1 MKQSGYNESFRSKTI
16 SEGLRGH
23 VKKQVSS
30 YESGTPFNRS
40 GNIIRENMLRKRK
53 TNQNWFRN
61 NGETNKYDT
70 VLFIPATSGSVLA
83 KSLRQHEEQN
93 AQGRLSRIK
102 IVEKS
107 GKSVLEQLSKSYPWP
122 TEKCSDPSCFPCSTG
137 NRQRFSCRVPGAGY
151 RIVCSLCEEKGS
163 AVIYYGETGHNL
175 YTRGK
180 KHLEEFNQK
189 LSSNCMVIHHNLHHN
204 DISSHFDFYFRM
216 EGEGLFSSAM
226 ERQVNESLR
235 IKYSGADT
243 IMNSGSEWRM
253 DPIPRARVAKARR
266 PDILPTN
273 HLIEKTNLSRYSK
286 KYFDPRK
293 SFNVLMQ
300 FNLKRANGRN

>member
-30 YESGTPFNRS
+30 YESGTSFNRS

-70 VLFIPATSGSVLA
+70 VLFIPATSGSILA

-122 TEKCSDPSCFPCSTG
+122 TEKCSDPSCFPCYTG
-137 NRQRFSCRVPGAGY
+137 NRQQFSCRVPGAGY
-151 RIVCSLCEEKGS
+151 RIVCSLCEERGS
-163 AVIYYGETGHNL
+163 AVIYYGETGNAFPQFRTL
-175 YTRGK
+175 
-180 KHLEEFNQK
+180 LF
-189 LSSNCMVIHHNLHHN
+189 C
-204 DISSHFDFYFRM
+204 IS
-216 EGEGLFSSAM
+216 
-226 ERQVNESLR
+226 
-235 IKYSGADT
+235 
-243 IMNSGSEWRM
+243 
-253 DPIPRARVAKARR
+253 
-266 PDILPTN
+266 
-273 HLIEKTNLSRYSK
+273 
-286 KYFDPRK
+286 
-293 SFNVLMQ
+293 
-300 FNLKRANGRN
+300 